1 MEGEIM
7 VDAADKVVE
16 TWEITTEGTVWV
28 WKMDARE
35 NKYVKQRVGGR
46 QGGSKRL
53 HISRDD
59 RRFNQEQ
66 VIDEM
71 KSHDPFTNGA
81 LVLVSAE
88 KADDIDSTYHLT
100 IDDLLRLLEVKDQA
114 LFESEVADIKSEL
127 ILRRLKE
134 VAETKA
140 TVAQLEFI
148 RDTIDARYKVGGTQR
163 TVREMIEAG
172 DMAGGEV
179 LSNR

>member
-1 MEGEIM
+1 MSK
-7 VDAADKVVE
+7 VDGPSDSTVIE
-16 TWEITTEGTVWV
+16 SWEITTEGTVWV
-28 WKMDARE
+28 WKMDPRE
-35 NKYVKQRVGGR
+35 GKYVEQRVGGR
-46 QGGSKRL
+46 QGGSRRL

-66 VIDEM
+66 VVEEM
-71 KSHDPFTNGA
+71 KEHDPFRNGA

-88 KADDIDSTYHLT
+88 QADDIDTTYHLT
-100 IDDLLRLLEVKDQA
+100 SEDLGRLLEIKDQD
-114 LFESEVADIKSEL
+114 LFETEVGDIKSEL

-148 RDTIDARYKVGGTQR
+148 RTVIETRYKVGGTQR
-163 TVREMIEAG
+163 TVREMMQAG
-172 DMAGGEV
+172 EMSGGEV